1 MTAFKVII
9 IGGGPAGLSAA
20 LALSELPD
28 INITVLELRDTIQTL
43 GGAVNLTPLALRYL
57 DTLGA
62 GSILRPQGSSVSAIE
77 LVGQRTGKVL
87 GRLWPG
93 VDALRIQRQAI
104 VESLLEA
111 TKKKKNIQVHYGSK
125 NIQIDQDGDSVNVTY
140 TKGEREHNID
150 ADLLLGCDGL
160 HSQVR
165 KLIDP
170 ERPKIYAG
178 RCAAYGYGSVT
189 PQQAS
194 AWKRADGGPLLDDT
208 TLVQNGG
215 DSLLVTF
222 YQPKG
227 ARDSVYLAAVTPIP
241 EPDDKSR
248 EGWSVVGADKEGLQ
262 REIRQK
268 YKSGGLDCVPEIL
281 ELCNEWFFYPIY
293 MLPGGGTWSNGRLLL
308 LGDAAHAV
316 SERRY
321 SFGLNE
327 LLTFADELKDAS
339 PG

>member
-1 MTAFKVII
+1 MAAFKVII

-20 LALSELPD
+20 LALSELSD
-28 INITVLELRDTIQTL
+28 IDITVLELRDTIQTL

-62 GSILRPQGSSVSAIE
+62 GAILRPQGSSVSSIE
-77 LVGQRTGKVL
+77 LVGQRTGRVL

-93 VDALRIQRQAI
+93 VDALRVQRQAI
-104 VESLLEA
+104 VESLLKA
-111 TKKKKNIQVHYGSK
+111 TKQKNNIQVHYGSK
-125 NIQIDQDGDSVNVTY
+125 SIQIDQDGDRVNVTY
-140 TKGEREHNID
+140 TKGGSEYSLH

-194 AWKRADGGPLLDDT
+194 SWKRADGGPLLDDT

-222 YQPKG
+222 YQPKEQ
-227 ARDSVYLAAVTPIP
+227 RDSVYLAAVTPIP

-268 YKSGGLDCVPEIL
+268 YESGGLNCVPEIL
-281 ELCNEWFFYPIY
+281 ELCDEWFFYPIY
-293 MLPGGGTWSNGRLLL
+293 MLPDGGTWSNGRLLL

-316 SERRY
+316 SARRCNTKLY
-321 SFGLNE
+321 RLLNVANGLI
-327 LLTFADELKDAS
+327 DAS
-339 PG
+339 AG